1 MKPIRF
7 TQHALDRCK
16 LRGATEDEVRDTIL
30 HGSREATKKNRILCR
45 LNIVYNAEWEDTYYP
60 IKQIAP
66 VIIEEETEIVI
77 ITVYTFYF

>member
-45 LNIVYNAEWEDTYYP
+45 LNIVYNAEWEDPYYP